1 MSISE
6 QTRTQ
11 IIRLIY
17 EGEGLDPHDLE
28 SFYGWMQASYE
39 SLGFHPVQQ
48 QRFDEYCRS
57 SHDSISMRLYVGVWM
72 LKQSLFGADSAPNGD
87 VAASFSPYS

>member
-6 QTRTQ
+6 QTRSQ
-11 IIRLIY
+11 IMRLIY
-17 EGEGLDPHDLE
+17 EGESLDPHDLE
-28 SFYGWMQASYE
+28 SFCDWMQASYE

-48 QRFDEYCRS
+48 ERFDEYCRS

-72 LKQSLFGADSAPNGD
+72 LKQSLCGPDSAANGD
-87 VAASFSPYS
+87 IPATLSPYS